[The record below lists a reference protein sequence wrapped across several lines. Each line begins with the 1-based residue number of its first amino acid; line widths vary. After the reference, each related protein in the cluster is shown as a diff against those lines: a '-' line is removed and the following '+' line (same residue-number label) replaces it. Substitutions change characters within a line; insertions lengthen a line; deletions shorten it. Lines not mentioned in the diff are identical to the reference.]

1 MLSLAARVVKGRGR
15 RAMTVVEY
23 IVAVAISSLLVLVL
37 VPLSIYT
44 ATSLAGLANY
54 ADLNT
59 ASLVALDR
67 LTRDVRRADGI
78 SDFNTNKLVLT
89 YGTNQP
95 DVRYTYHR
103 GAGTLLRQ
111 ERNQEQVLLTG
122 CKKFTF
128 SIYQRTPISGTY
140 DQYPAATNTE
150 TKVIAVDW
158 VTSRKLLGDWSTDDE
173 VQSAKIVI
181 RRR

>member
-1 MLSLAARVVKGRGR
+1 
-15 RAMTVVEY
+15 MTVVEY
-23 IVAVAISSLLVLVL
+23 IVAVAVSSLLVLVL

-44 ATSLAGLANY
+44 ATSLASLANY

-59 ASLVALDR
+59 ASLVTLDR
-67 LTRDVRRADGI
+67 LTRDIRRADGVSEI
-78 SDFNTNKLVLT
+78 NTNKLVLT

-95 DVRYTYHR
+95 DVRYVYHR

-111 ERNQEQVLLTG
+111 EKNEERVLLSG
-122 CKKFTF
+122 CKQLTF
-128 SIYQRTPISGTY
+128 AIYQRTPVPNTY

-150 TKVIAVDW
+150 TKVVAVDW
-158 VTSRKLLGDWSTDDE
+158 VASRKLLGDWSNNDE